1 LRALSRQRSNRLV
14 LWLVLTSVLSR
25 ALIPAGFMPNVHRWM
40 HQGGLL
46 VICPH
51 GDLVTHKAS
60 GGSASTSEEQCP
72 FGAAAAAALPSSSA
86 VRTLVAT
93 PDGLLVELSVVN
105 PEGTSSHLQP
115 PPRGPPVSL

>member
-1 LRALSRQRSNRLV
+1 MGALSRQRSNRLV

-51 GDLVTHKAS
+51 GDLMTHKAS
-60 GGSASTSEEQCP
+60 GGAASTSEQQCP
-72 FGAAAAAALPSSSA
+72 FGAAAGPALPSSNA
-86 VRTLVAT
+86 VRMLATT
-93 PDGLLVELSVVN
+93 PDGLLVKLSVVN
-105 PEGTSSHLQP
+105 AEGTASHLQP